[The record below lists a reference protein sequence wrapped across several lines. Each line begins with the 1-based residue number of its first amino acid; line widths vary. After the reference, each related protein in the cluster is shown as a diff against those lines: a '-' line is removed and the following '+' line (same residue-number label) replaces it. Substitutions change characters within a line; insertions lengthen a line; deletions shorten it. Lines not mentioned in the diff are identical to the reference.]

1 MCNER
6 GTTLTEDQLVVP
18 VVHSSWYMCN
28 ERGTTL
34 SEDQLVVPVVHSS
47 WCRLTNEVQLYQM
60 TSL

>member
-18 VVHSSWYMCN
+18 VVHSSWCMCN

-47 WCRLTNEVQLYQM
+47 WCRLTNEVQL
-60 TSL
+60 